1 MDIVKEET
9 FGPIVAIMKFRTED
23 EAIALANDSPYGL
36 SSSVWT
42 ADLQRAARVARR
54 IETGSVSVN
63 NALATLGNAGLPFGG
78 VKDSG
83 IGRYKSAFGLY
94 SFSNIKAVM
103 FDTQSNK
110 IELNWYPYS
119 RKKYKLMGELLDVAF
134 NSGLANLLR
143 TAWVGIRLELLS
155 RKHRL

>member
-1 MDIVKEET
+1 MEET
-9 FGPIVAIMKFRTED
+9 FGPIVAIMKFSTED

-42 ADLQRAARVARR
+42 KDLIRAERVAKKVHA
-54 IETGSVSVN
+54 GSVSVN

-83 IGRYKSAFGLY
+83 IGRYKSQFGLY

-103 FDTQSNK
+103 YDTQTNK

-119 RKKYKLMGELLDVAF
+119 KQKYSLMGRLMEVAF
-134 NSGLANLLR
+134 NGGLTSLLQ
-143 TAWVGIRLELLS
+143 TAWVGLRLELLS